1 MGRDQYGASSQDWN
15 ASQGDYNQAAK
26 QDKGKI
32 AKGAHQE
39 REASG
44 KWAAQQSGYD
54 NDEWAKQAY
63 GSDSDSRW
71 GKSYDSV
78 AAKSY
83 DDEQYARKIWADDD
97 QWAEDY
103 DRYQTRDAA
112 SHKKAAS
119 AVDKTGAKTTYTVT
133 PVKVGYGHG
142 HGGHSNGGYG
152 NHGQQSYGNNGYGK
166 W

>member
-1 MGRDQYGASSQDWN
+1 MAFGMISTSRIR
-15 ASQGDYNQAAK
+15 
-26 QDKGKI
+26 KGKL
-32 AKGAHQE
+32 GPP
-39 REASG
+39 
-44 KWAAQQSGYD
+44 
-54 NDEWAKQAY
+54 
-63 GSDSDSRW
+63 
-71 GKSYDSV
+71 SYDSV

-142 HGGHSNGGYG
+142 HGGHGGHSHGGYG
-152 NHGQQSYGNNGYGK
+152 NQGQQSYGNNGYGK